1 MGTPGEKEKSTD
13 EPKEVTPAQA
23 TLYRACVA
31 RGIYMTQDRSD
42 IQYAVK
48 ELSRAMSNP
57 TSQDM
62 SRLRRLG
69 RFLKGK
75 PRVVTELGYRTAKVD
90 GTINID
96 VYTDTDFAGC
106 ARTRKSTSGGII
118 KVNGHTVKM
127 WSTTQNVIAVS
138 SGEAEYYG
146 LVKGASQAIG
156 IRSMLKDLGITDP
169 LSITL
174 KTDASAAVGIASRR
188 GMGKV
193 RHIEVN
199 QLWLQQK
206 VHHKEVTV
214 VKINGA
220 DNPAAHLTKYLDIKG
235 IRSHMAHTSQSHVE
249 GRHSIAPGTIS

>member
-1 MGTPGEKEKSTD
+1 
-13 EPKEVTPAQA
+13 
-23 TLYRACVA
+23 
-31 RGIYMTQDRSD
+31 MTQDRSD
-42 IQYAVK
+42 TQYAVK

-75 PRVVTELGYRTAKVD
+75 PRAVTEFGYRTAKVD

-96 VYTDTDFAGC
+96 VYTDTDFADC

-138 SGEAEYYG
+138 SAEAEYYG
-146 LVKGASQAIG
+146 LVKGASQAIR

-169 LSITL
+169 
-174 KTDASAAVGIASRR
+174 
-188 GMGKV
+188 
-193 RHIEVN
+193 
-199 QLWLQQK
+199 
-206 VHHKEVTV
+206 
-214 VKINGA
+214 
-220 DNPAAHLTKYLDIKG
+220 
-235 IRSHMAHTSQSHVE
+235 
-249 GRHSIAPGTIS
+249 